1 MEGLS
6 AGRADGQRRFGG
18 TGSGSS
24 RIALLLGR
32 SRVRG
37 HDRGESESIY
47 RRRKLAWVDTVA
59 EGGTSMDPAAA
70 EGQGEGRP
78 RRDRAGDV
86 GEYRQMV
93 DDRLDRMDDRLD
105 RMEERLERLKDA
117 ALSSSILPK
126 LRGRGVTALALA
138 CV

>member
-1 MEGLS
+1 
-6 AGRADGQRRFGG
+6 
-18 TGSGSS
+18 
-24 RIALLLGR
+24 
-32 SRVRG
+32 
-37 HDRGESESIY
+37 
-47 RRRKLAWVDTVA
+47 LAWVDTVA

-78 RRDRAGDV
+78 RTDRAGDV

-93 DDRLDRMDDRLD
+93 DDRLDRLD